1 MSNIFWDRV
10 KKKFEE
16 RYSQKGSSE
25 MNSNEAFDNLFSHKK
40 GELTPREKLLYFAL
54 KENKHLSGDEKAAFD
69 KIHGTIIYMQKFL
82 KDPVAFGLSQV
93 DKNLLD
99 NMDKKIEILI
109 YFYNGTKR
117 IHL

>member
-40 GELTPREKLLYFAL
+40 GELTPR
-54 KENKHLSGDEKAAFD
+54 
-69 KIHGTIIYMQKFL
+69 
-82 KDPVAFGLSQV
+82 
-93 DKNLLD
+93 
-99 NMDKKIEILI
+99 
-109 YFYNGTKR
+109 
-117 IHL
+117 